1 MPQIIVASLPRMDF
15 TIPYVL
21 VHWRNSFLPGHWK
34 IGIWSPFFY
43 LSGSSWHFSSLH
55 LPIPQ
60 NWKVRIWSLLFCK
73 FLGLCGL
80 CCVCVSSNCSPAP
93 FPLHMVRMTCPDLT
107 SRTFQ
112 LIWPEAAAWLAQ
124 VCLWLGLS
132 GSVIVRSLGGYG
144 NRDWVMSIDITRH
157 HPTVISGFGNGC
169 QGHQTMTWPTG
180 EWEPWNREVGLAW
193 CPGSLRTLSVSALI
207 ELRKPIIPR
216 QIWTSSHPQLVWRFS
231 ITSKSVTFILN
242 VSKEQGTGTEETL
255 NKHFLIK
262 EWMD

>member
-1 MPQIIVASLPRMDF
+1 MSLPSLFFFLNMWNYVTFLVGHRRSGFAWGHIALCFLTASLLPRLW
-15 TIPYVL
+15 Y
-21 VHWRNSFLPGHWK
+21 LPG
-34 IGIWSPFFY
+34 PCRNFY
-43 LSGSSWHFSSLH
+43 
-55 LPIPQ
+55 
-60 NWKVRIWSLLFCK
+60 
-73 FLGLCGL
+73 
-80 CCVCVSSNCSPAP
+80 
-93 FPLHMVRMTCPDLT
+93 
-107 SRTFQ
+107 
-112 LIWPEAAAWLAQ
+112 
-124 VCLWLGLS
+124 LWLGLS

-144 NRDWVMSIDITRH
+144 NTDWVMSIDITRH